1 MQGGRFMKHK
11 MFWEKNSRIKGI
23 VPKEQIIDKTQTHK
37 FPCGAVTI
45 RMSNVNDKNPT
56 AIAYFYGK
64 QAKGT
69 SWNGSNYTYAENKL
83 MVSLTKEGNGYNF
96 NGSIIDFFSL
106 QDLKEVLDSV
116 RETLNKL

>member
-1 MQGGRFMKHK
+1 MKHK
-11 MFWEKNSRIKGI
+11 IFWEKNSRVKGVI
-23 VPKEQIIDKTQTHK
+23 PSAQIINKTSTDK
-37 FPCGAVTI
+37 FPCDAVTI
-45 RMSNVNDKNPT
+45 RMYNLNDKNPT
-56 AIAYFYGK
+56 ATAYFYGK
-64 QAKGT
+64 EAQGS

>member
-1 MQGGRFMKHK
+1 MQGGRFMNQKI
-11 MFWEKNSRIKGI
+11 FWEKNSRIKGI

-37 FPCGAVTI
+37 FPCEAVTI
-45 RMSNVNDKNPT
+45 RMYNVNDKNPSVT
-56 AIAYFYGK
+56 AYFHGK
-64 QAKGT
+64 EAKQT
-69 SWNGSNYTYAENKL
+69 SWSGTNYIVAETKL

>member
-1 MQGGRFMKHK
+1 MKHK
-11 MFWEKNSRIKGI
+11 IFWEKNSRVKGV
-23 VPKEQIIDKTQTHK
+23 VPSAQIINKTTTDK
-37 FPCGAVTI
+37 FPADAVTI
-45 RMSNVNDKNPT
+45 RMYNVNDKNPSVT
-56 AIAYFYGK
+56 AYFHGK
-64 QAKGT
+64 ESKQT
-69 SWNGSNYTYAENKL
+69 SWSGTNYIVAETKL

>member
-1 MQGGRFMKHK
+1 MNQKI
-11 MFWEKNSRIKGI
+11 FWEKNSRIKGV
-23 VPKEQIIDKTQTHK
+23 VPKEQIIEKTQTHK

-45 RMSNVNDKNPT
+45 RMSNVNDSNPT
-56 AIAYFYGK
+56 AVAYFHGK

-69 SWNGSNYTYAENKL
+69 SWNGSNYTYAETKL
-83 MVSLTKEGNGYNF
+83 MVTFDKDKEGYSF
-96 NGSIIDFFSL
+96 NGGLKSYSL